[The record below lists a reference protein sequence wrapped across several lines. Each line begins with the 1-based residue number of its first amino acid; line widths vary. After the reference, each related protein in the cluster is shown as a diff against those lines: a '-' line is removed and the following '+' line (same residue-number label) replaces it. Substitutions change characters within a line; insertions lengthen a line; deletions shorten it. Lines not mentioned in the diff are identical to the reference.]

1 MTAEADDSVT
11 EVNAEVNAEVAP
23 EVMVVAFDGTDNAR
37 RAVHYAGRFL
47 SANRAVVLTV
57 WTPAYRGPDPV
68 TLDLDGPPDPVP
80 DLDDVDMAYADAQR
94 TNAEGMAL
102 ARSAGLAAEPLCV
115 ATTGTVWNT
124 IIETA
129 DQLDAD
135 LIVTGTR
142 GTTGLRSLLQSSVA
156 DRVLR
161 HGHRPVLIVPP
172 GR

>member
-1 MTAEADDSVT
+1 MTAEADVSAT
-11 EVNAEVNAEVAP
+11 EVAQEVAR
-23 EVMVVAFDGTDNAR
+23 EIMVIAYDGTDNAR

-47 SANRAVVLTV
+47 STNRAVVLTV
-57 WTPAYRGPDPV
+57 WSPTSRGSEPPSV
-68 TLDLDGPPDPVP
+68 DLDGPPDPAP
-80 DLDDVDMAYADAQR
+80 DDDEDIAYADAQR
-94 TNAEGMAL
+94 TNAEGTTL
-102 ARSAGLAAEPLCV
+102 ARAAGLTAEPMCV
-115 ATTGTVWNT
+115 AATSTVWNT
-124 IIETA
+124 IIEAA
-129 DQLDAD
+129 DTLDAD

>member
-1 MTAEADDSVT
+1 MTAEADDS
-11 EVNAEVNAEVAP
+11 AAEVAP
-23 EVMVVAFDGTDNAR
+23 EVMVIAYDGTRNAR

-47 SANRAVVLTV
+47 SANRAVLLTV
-57 WTPAYRGPDPV
+57 WTPASRATEPV
-68 TLDLDGPPDPVP
+68 AVDLDGPPDPADV
-80 DLDDVDMAYADAQR
+80 DDVDIAHADAQS
-94 TNAEGMAL
+94 TNAEGLAL

-115 ATTGTVWNT
+115 PTMSTVWNT

-129 DQLDAD
+129 DALDAD

>member
-1 MTAEADDSVT
+1 MTAE
-11 EVNAEVNAEVAP
+11 EI
-23 EVMVVAFDGTDNAR
+23 VVIAYDGTDNSR

-47 SANRAVVLTV
+47 STSRAVVLTV
-57 WTPAYRGPDPV
+57 WTPVFRASEAPQ
-68 TLDLDGPPDPVP
+68 LDLDGPPDPEP
-80 DLDDVDMAYADAQR
+80 DDEEDMAYTDAQR
-94 TNAEGMAL
+94 TNAEGTAL
-102 ARSAGLAAEPLCV
+102 AHQAGLTAEPMCV
-115 ATTGTVWNT
+115 PTTSTVWNT

-129 DQLDAD
+129 DTLDAD

>member
-1 MTAEADDSVT
+1 MTAEPDDSAADI
-11 EVNAEVNAEVAP
+11 AEEIP
-23 EVMVVAFDGTDNAR
+23 GELVVIAFDGTDNSR

-47 SANRAVVLTV
+47 SSGRAVVLTV
-57 WTPAYRGPDPV
+57 WTPVFRGSEAPQ
-68 TLDLDGPPDPVP
+68 LDLDGPPDPEP
-80 DLDDVDMAYADAQR
+80 DEEDMAYTAAQR

-102 ARSAGLAAEPLCV
+102 AHAAGLAAEPMCV
-115 ATTGTVWNT
+115 PTTSTVWNT

-129 DQLDAD
+129 DTLDAD